1 MENEKD
7 DMKASDTDLQETE
20 QQPEASSGSDKKL
33 SRIDRIR
40 RKIKSVQGKNP
51 DIYPMW

>member
-1 MENEKD
+1 MDDKKDNIDEKN
-7 DMKASDTDLQETE
+7 TDIQAGTE
-20 QQPEASSGSDKKL
+20 DATTSAKPDRKL

-40 RKIKSVQGKNP
+40 RKIKSMQGKNP